1 MIKSKYIY
9 DILDLLLDGDEEG
22 ISAREQLSLITEND
36 FEYTGI
42 GVFVNFSHDSEI
54 ENYKLPSE
62 SLILNGVLIETTEFP
77 LEAEATLFF
86 TDGKINYLEIWCHY
100 GEYPKQDL
108 KKYTLTQKWKN
119 SPAKRISN

>member
-22 ISAREQLSLITEND
+22 ISGREQLSLITEND
-36 FEYTGI
+36 FEYTGS